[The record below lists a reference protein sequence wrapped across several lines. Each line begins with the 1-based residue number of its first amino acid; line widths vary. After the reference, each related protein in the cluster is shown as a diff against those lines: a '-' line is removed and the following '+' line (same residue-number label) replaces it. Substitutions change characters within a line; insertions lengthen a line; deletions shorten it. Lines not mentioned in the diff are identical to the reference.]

1 MPRRTTTD
9 VEVEGV
15 TIPANSP
22 VLLMVSTANR
32 EIPSAGPTPD
42 ELDLTAKAAHLGFG
56 GGIHRCLGSHLARRE
71 LRLTIE
77 EFHARIPDYRLAG
90 DATVL
95 WPGGTFALESLPLEF
110 DPC

>member
-1 MPRRTTTD
+1 ML
-9 VEVEGV
+9 
-15 TIPANSP
+15 IPANSHVML
-22 VLLMVSTANR
+22 VLFTANR
-32 EIPSAGPTPD
+32 EGPHAH
-42 ELDLTAKAAHLGFG
+42 EMDLTTKATHLAFG

-90 DATVL
+90 EATVL
-95 WPGGTFALESLPLEF
+95 WPAGTFGLESLPLEF